1 MQSRMT
7 LVVQLAV
14 GLVFLLSVKGKL
26 LNPHGFAR
34 GVMGYQVLPDR
45 VSYLGGLLLIP
56 TEFFIAATHLT
67 GWSLSFGVLL
77 GVVTL
82 ACFTAGV
89 AVNLKR
95 GRLLPC
101 HCFGDSKRDVISGR
115 TLARLVLLTAGE
127 SLLLADVAFS
137 RTNNPVSLDLVR
149 DVSEFSSAFLSA
161 LFLLVFGNWLIY
173 ASDVAKLLQ
182 PWRVDEEE
190 SSKSASDATQ
200 NTPD

>member
-1 MQSRMT
+1 MQSKMT

-26 LNPHGFAR
+26 LNPRGFAQ
-34 GVMGYQVLPDR
+34 GVMEYQVLPDR
-45 VSYLGGLLLIP
+45 VSYLAGLLLIP
-56 TEFFIAATHLT
+56 TEILIAATHLT
-67 GWSLSFGVLL
+67 GWLLSFGVLL
-77 GVVTL
+77 GVIAL

-115 TLARLVLLTAGE
+115 TLARLVLLMVGE
-127 SLLLADVAFS
+127 LLLLADVAFS
-137 RTNNPVSLDLVR
+137 RANNPVILDLVR
-149 DVSEFSSAFLSA
+149 DAPEFGSAFLSA
-161 LFLLVFGNWLIY
+161 MFLLVFGNWLIY

-182 PWRVDEEE
+182 PWRIDEEE
-190 SSKSASDATQ
+190 SSKSASDANQ